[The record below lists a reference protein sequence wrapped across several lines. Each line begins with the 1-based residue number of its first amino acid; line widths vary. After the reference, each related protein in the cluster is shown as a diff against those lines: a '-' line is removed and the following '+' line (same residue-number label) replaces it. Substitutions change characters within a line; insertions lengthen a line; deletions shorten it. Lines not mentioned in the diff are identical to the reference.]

1 MKPPLFR
8 YLDPEI
14 LEEALELLGEHGDE
28 AKVLAGGQSLM
39 PMLSMRLAYPSSVI
53 DLNRIDGLEY
63 IRRANHSLEIGA
75 LARHPSLEDS
85 TLVTEVCPLIGRAM
99 PYVGHRAIRNRGTI
113 GGSLAHADPAAELP
127 AVLTALGATATVNKR
142 SGSRT
147 VPVDQLFEMPLVN
160 RLEPDELLTA
170 IHVPGQP
177 ADAGSALLEVARRH
191 GDFALAGV
199 AGSVCLDS
207 AGRLNQVRLASF
219 GTGPTPT
226 RLTRAEEAV
235 TGAEPTD
242 AALREA
248 GAIASGEVDPPG
260 DVHASAGYRRAVTG
274 VLVRRALRAAAD
286 NALARLGQAE

>member
-63 IRRANHSLEIGA
+63 IRPANHSIEIGA
-75 LARHPSLEDS
+75 LARHSSLEDS
-85 TLVTEVCPLIGRAM
+85 SLVAEVCPLIGKAM

-127 AVLTALGATATVNKR
+127 AVLTALGATATVTRR
-142 SGSRT
+142 SGART
-147 VPVDQLFEMPLVN
+147 VPVDQLFELPLVN

-177 ADAGSALLEVARRH
+177 ADSGSAVLEVARRH

-199 AGSVCLDS
+199 AGSVCVDS

-219 GTGPTPT
+219 GTGPTPI
-226 RLTRAEEAV
+226 RLRRAEEAV
-235 TGAEPTD
+235 AGAEPTD

-248 GAIASGEVDPPG
+248 GAIAAGEVDPPG

-286 NALARLGQAE
+286 NALATMGQAG